1 MDWTE
6 VPLGVRA
13 ILIVAAAAVAWMSIR
28 FVLRITMR
36 LFALGCLGV
45 AVLVVIGG
53 IAGWLG

>member
-1 MDWTE
+1 
-6 VPLGVRA
+6 
-13 ILIVAAAAVAWMSIR
+13 
-28 FVLRITMR
+28 MR

>member
-6 VPLGVRA
+6 APLGIRA
-13 ILIVAAAAVAWMSIR
+13 VLIVAGAVAAWISIR

-36 LFALGCLGV
+36 LFALGCLGL

-53 IAGWLG
+53 VAGWLG

>member
-13 ILIVAAAAVAWMSIR
+13 ILVVAGAAVAWMSIR

-36 LFALGCLGV
+36 LFALGCLGL

>member
-6 VPLGVRA
+6 APLAVRA
-13 ILIVAAAAVAWMSIR
+13 ILVIAAAVAAWISIR

-36 LFALGCLGV
+36 LFALGCLGL

-53 IAGWLG
+53 VAGWLG

>member
-36 LFALGCLGV
+36 LFALGCLGL

>member
-45 AVLVVIGG
+45 AVVVVIGG

>member
-13 ILIVAAAAVAWMSIR
+13 ILVVAAAAVAWMSIR

-36 LFALGCLGV
+36 LFALGCLGL

>member
-6 VPLGVRA
+6 APLGVRA
-13 ILIVAAAAVAWMSIR
+13 VLIVAAAVAAWISIR

-36 LFALGCLGV
+36 LFALGCLGL

-53 IAGWLG
+53 VAGWLG

>member
-13 ILIVAAAAVAWMSIR
+13 ILLVVAAAVAWMSIR

-36 LFALGCLGV
+36 LFALGCLGL

>member
-1 MDWTE
+1 MNWTE

-13 ILIVAAAAVAWMSIR
+13 ILVVAAAAVDWMSIR

-36 LFALGCLGV
+36 LFALGCLGL